1 MHVPTDVETLETEA
15 IKTFS
20 IRSSFIG
27 SINLSMNS
35 GSKSVV
41 TVSLPEPSV
50 SHSPFVK
57 I

>member
-27 SINLSMNS
+27 SIN
-35 GSKSVV
+35 
-41 TVSLPEPSV
+41 
-50 SHSPFVK
+50 
-57 I
+57 